1 MPRRAQVL
9 GKGAFGTVFYA
20 EDGAK
25 QAYACKSISKAKLIT
40 DVRASLP
47 PAAARGPAAASWQRP
62 MVRACAGQED
72 VKDVRREIEVLNLV
86 SDHGNVAALQA
97 TFEDA
102 QNVHMVLELCRG
114 GELFDR
120 IISKGTFT
128 EQTAAGAPPAPL
140 RHARA
145 RARLPAPRALALARL
160 GGRRGPDERGRRAAA
175 LAPPHAAQP
184 GRACPGKR
192 CMRARLRAAQATSG
206 RWWRWCT
213 TCTSWA

>member
-1 MPRRAQVL
+1 MQVHQQGKADHRRARL
-9 GKGAFGTVFYA
+9 A
-20 EDGAK
+20 
-25 QAYACKSISKAKLIT
+25 
-40 DVRASLP
+40 P

-128 EQTAAGAPPAPL
+128 EQTAAGAPPP
-140 RHARA
+140 RRSDT
-145 RARLPAPRALALARL
+145 PAPAPACPCLEHPALARP
-160 GGRRGPDERGRRAAA
+160 GGRRGPEERGRRAAA
-175 LAPPHAAQP
+175 PAPPHAAQP
-184 GRACPGKR
+184 GRARPGKM
-192 CMRARLRAAQATSG
+192 CMQARLRAAQATSG